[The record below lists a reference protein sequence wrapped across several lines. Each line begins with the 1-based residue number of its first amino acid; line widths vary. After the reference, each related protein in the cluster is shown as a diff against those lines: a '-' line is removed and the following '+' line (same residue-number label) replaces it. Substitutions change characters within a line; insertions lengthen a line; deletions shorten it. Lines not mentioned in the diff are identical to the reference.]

1 MRQGPVPASGGAR
14 RGRRELAQSPSLAGG
29 AARDRRAGRD
39 AERRGRAPPTVP
51 PERRPRDRTHRQLGR
66 LQVASDE
73 RPLSIRPHGEP
84 ARSGCRP
91 LPRNDRQ
98 ATGVFGRFGRGHHG
112 LLAPR
117 RPSGS
122 GRCRWRR
129 SGCGRQRRG
138 LLDTWQGRRRLRL
151 HRRRRRGG
159 GGRGNHDPRA
169 LGQERERVE
178 VALLVDGAPH
188 AQVHVRVARRC
199 VGALADRAEAR
210 TLSHLVATLDC
221 DRAELQQRHGVAVA
235 RADRQRATSRRNGAG
250 EGDGPCHGCAHR
262 LADDAAHVDPAMLPC
277 GVRVRPEDERSQHRP
292 VDRPRPRL
300 CAARKQQRAQ
310 RARDDREPTHRRTSF
325 VVGGVN
331 DRASNVAA
339 ASAVVTGDD
348 ANVERS

>member
-1 MRQGPVPASGGAR
+1 MRQGPVPASGGTG
-14 RGRRELAQSPSLAGG
+14 RGRRELALSPSLARC
-29 AARDRRAGRD
+29 AACDRRAGRD
-39 AERRGRAPPTVP
+39 AGRRGRARYAAP
-51 PERRPRDRTHRQLGR
+51 PERRPRDRTSRHLGSR
-66 LQVASDE
+66 PVAAGE
-73 RPLSIRPHGEP
+73 RRPSIRPHDDP
-84 ARSGCRP
+84 SRSGCRP

-98 ATGVFGRFGRGHHG
+98 ATDVYGRFGHGHYG
-112 LLAPR
+112 LLAPGR
-117 RPSGS
+117 RSRS
-122 GRCRWRR
+122 GRCRRRR
-129 SGCGRQRRG
+129 SGCRSRRRG
-138 LLDTWQGRRRLRL
+138 LLDTWRGRRRLRL

-159 GGRGNHDPRA
+159 GGNHEPAA

-188 AQVHVRVARRC
+188 AEVHVRLARRC
-199 VGALADRAEAR
+199 VGALADRADAR
-210 TLSHLVATLDC
+210 ALPHLVAALHC

-235 RADRQRATSRRNGAG
+235 RADRQRATSRGNGAG
-250 EGDGPCHGCAHR
+250 EGDGPCHRCAHR
-262 LADDAAHVDPAMLPC
+262 LAHGAADVDPAMLPC
-277 GVRVRPEDERSQHRP
+277 GVRVRPEDERPQHRP

-300 CAARKQQRAQ
+300 CAAGEQQRAQ